1 MIPNPDAYELDEEQ
15 ENDFEEGVI
24 PDKTYR
30 LDFENQ
36 RIIGTID
43 ELAAR
48 KQTIKKIIM
57 TEVEEYLIYDEDYG
71 CALVDL
77 IGEQPPLVQSEIKDS
92 LREGILAD
100 DRFESVTFTEEKL
113 QRGKLLLSLTVT
125 CVDGEEI
132 DTGEVEIDV

>member
-30 LDFENQ
+30 LDFDNL
-36 RIIGTID
+36 RIIGTVD

-48 KQTIKKIIM
+48 KQAIKKIIM

-77 IGEQPPLVQSEIKDS
+77 IGEQPPLVQSEVKDS
-92 LREGILAD
+92 IREGILAD

-125 CVDGEEI
+125 CADGEEI

>member
-36 RIIGTID
+36 RIVGTID

-48 KQTIKKIIM
+48 KQAIKKIIM

-77 IGEQPPLVQSEIKDS
+77 IGEQPPLVQSEVKDS
-92 LREGILAD
+92 IREGILAD

-113 QRGKLLLSLTVT
+113 QRGKLVLSLTVT

>member
-1 MIPNPDAYELDEEQ
+1 M
-15 ENDFEEGVI
+15 I